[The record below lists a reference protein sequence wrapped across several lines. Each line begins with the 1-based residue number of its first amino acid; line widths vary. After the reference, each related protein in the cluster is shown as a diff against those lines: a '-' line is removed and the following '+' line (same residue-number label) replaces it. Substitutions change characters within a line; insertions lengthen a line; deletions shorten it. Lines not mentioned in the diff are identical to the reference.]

1 MSITLTPDQE
11 HLIETKLASG
21 KYSSVQHLIGT
32 ALRLLDQYESADAAW
47 VEEVRTK
54 VEEAIEASKHTP
66 PIDGETFINQ
76 ILERFQVAD
85 RP

>member
-21 KYSSVQHLIGT
+21 KYSSIQHLIGT
-32 ALRLLDQYESADAAW
+32 ALRLLDEYEMEDAAW
-47 VEEVRTK
+47 IEDSRIK